1 MSMLTQEQ
9 FDRLLDALD
18 PDRAAAG
25 EAYQR
30 LRSALVKYLRWEGCT
45 RAEDWADEVLNRVAQ
60 RLTAGEVV
68 TRVAAYASGVARLV
82 VKEALRSQAREYSGV
97 IEMPAPVADE
107 VADESV
113 YECLEECLRR
123 LEPDQRELILQY
135 YQGTASKRIRNRQK
149 LAGQLGISLNS
160 LRNRALRL
168 REKLELCMRGC
179 GERDV
184 LPESNTKTEDAI
196 T

>member
-18 PDRAAAG
+18 PERGAAG

-30 LRSALVKYLRWEGCT
+30 LRASLVKYLRWEGCL
-45 RAEDWADEVLNRVAQ
+45 RADDWADEVLNRVAQ
-60 RLTAGEVV
+60 RLAAGEVV

-82 VKEALRSQAREYSGV
+82 VKEALRAQAREHSGV
-97 IEMPAPVADE
+97 MEIPAPRADE
-107 VADESV
+107 AADESV
-113 YECLEECLRR
+113 YEWLEECLSR
-123 LEPDQRELILQY
+123 LEPDQRELILEY
-135 YQGTASKRIRNRQK
+135 YQGSASDRIRNRQR

-168 REKLELCMRGC
+168 RERLEACLR
-179 GERDV
+179 ERSRRDV
-184 LPESNTKTEDAI
+184 SVNDDTRSEDGTA
-196 T
+196 